1 MHRIATLLFL
11 LYLALLTAGLLVSN
25 PFALAGRGESWLQAT
40 YSRYL
45 EPGGHFL
52 GFLVLGLLAS
62 LSRWPRRWTA
72 RVALLLVYAFITEG
86 LQTLVPLRTP
96 DVKDLV
102 QNLAGAA
109 MGFAVGW
116 PLAGRPKNAPPD

>member
-25 PFALAGRGESWLQAT
+25 PFALAGSGEPWLEKT
-40 YSRYL
+40 YGAYL
-45 EPGGHFL
+45 EPMGHFL

-62 LSRWPRRWTA
+62 VSRWPRCWTT
-72 RVALLLVYAFITEG
+72 RVALLLAYALVTEG
-86 LQTLVPLRTP
+86 LQTFVPHRTP
-96 DVKDLV
+96 DMKDLI

-109 MGFAVGW
+109 VGVAIGW
-116 PLAGRPKNAPPD
+116 PLAGRRR